1 MKQLGKLEKIEDLRS
16 IWKHEAKDFTPWLA
30 EEENLSMLSE
40 AIGIDIV
47 LEEQESNVGE
57 FNVDIFATEESTGRR
72 IIIENQLEDTNHDHL
87 GKIITYASGKD
98 AEVIIWIV
106 KHARD
111 EHKQAI
117 EWLNNHTDDKCAFFL
132 IEIELWRIGKSE
144 PAVKF
149 NIVER
154 PNDWAKSMKKSSS
167 LTPAGAMK
175 LNFWQQFIDYNQT
188 NNGVY
193 AKSMPTP
200 DAWIGKSIKGIPG
213 TSVNLVVTKDNCRIE
228 AYVNSGSQEKNKSI
242 FDALFNYKDV
252 IEKDYG
258 ATLIW
263 QRLDEK
269 VTCRI
274 YEDRPLSYT
283 NENDRPAIFE
293 FFCDATNRML
303 KSFGSHAK
311 LFKS

>member
-1 MKQLGKLEKIEDLRS
+1 MKQLGKLEKIDDLRS

-47 LEEQESNVGE
+47 LEEQESTVGE
-57 FNVDIFATEESTGRR
+57 FSVDIFATEESTGRK

-106 KHARD
+106 KRARD

-132 IEIELWRIGKSE
+132 IEIELWRIGNSE

-154 PNDWAKSMKKSSS
+154 PNDWAKSMKKSTNMTESK
-167 LTPAGAMK
+167 AQR
-175 LNFWQQFIDYNQT
+175 LNFWQKFIEYNQS

-193 AKSMPTP
+193 AKSMPTA
-200 DAWIGKSIKGIPG
+200 DTWIGKSIKGIPG
-213 TSVNLVVTKDNCRIE
+213 TSVNLVVTKDRARIE

-242 FDALFNYKDV
+242 FDALFAQKET
-252 IEKDYG
+252 IEEEYG
-258 ATLIW
+258 ANFIW
-263 QRLDEK
+263 QRLDDK

-274 YEDRPLSYT
+274 YEDRPWSFL
-283 NENDRPAIFE
+283 NEEDHQAIFR
-293 FFCDATNRML
+293 FFCDATNKML
-303 KSFGSHAK
+303 KAFGAQAK
-311 LFKS
+311 LFKK